1 MYGGEEVKLH
11 AFFAV
16 ALDGNEWVAQALP
29 S

>member
-1 MYGGEEVKLH
+1 MYGGEEIKLH

-16 ALDGNEWVAQALP
+16 ALDGNEWVAQALA